1 MPIASASSSN
11 GITTATGPKIS
22 SRAARSVF
30 ATGASTT
37 GANQKPAP
45 SGARP
50 RMATRAPSSTY
61 DETFDLWSAEMSGPI
76 SVCSS
81 RGSPTLSAF
90 TDFGRPCER
99 DLRDVGVLHEALAD
113 QASRADD
120 DVQNALWQAGLE
132 GDLAELDRRQRR
144 QPGGLQHDRVPRREG
159 GRHLPRSDRQRE
171 VP

>member
-90 TDFGRPCER
+90 
-99 DLRDVGVLHEALAD
+99 
-113 QASRADD
+113 
-120 DVQNALWQAGLE
+120 WQAGLE

-171 VP
+171 VPGHDQRHDPERLAERHVDAARDRDRLPQEPLRRA